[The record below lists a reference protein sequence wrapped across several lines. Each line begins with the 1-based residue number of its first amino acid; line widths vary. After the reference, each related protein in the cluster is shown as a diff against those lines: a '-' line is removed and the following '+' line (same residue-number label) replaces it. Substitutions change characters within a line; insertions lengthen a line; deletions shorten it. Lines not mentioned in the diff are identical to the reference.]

1 MKEGIH
7 LMNLY
12 SKYFKKYKNP
22 FLTAVFCVALE
33 AVCDLLGPTLMSN
46 IINTG
51 IEQGALSKV
60 YYWGALMV
68 LVTMIGACFAVTRNI
83 LASKVSQRVGADLRY
98 DLFEKIVH
106 FSELSADKLESG
118 SLITRMTNDTSQITQ
133 FVNGIMRIFLKA
145 PITCV
150 GSIVLASLLNFRLSL
165 IIYTVVAV
173 VALLII
179 VSMQLSYPRFYKLQQ
194 AMDKVN
200 SVVQE
205 YLIGVR
211 LVKAFGTYDKETDK
225 FEAANTNLMKKGV
238 ASQMIVTLTSP
249 LITLTVGIGTV
260 IVILIGS
267 RMFVSK
273 LANPGDIAA
282 FTIYMAQIL
291 TSLIMITNIFNT
303 FVRTKA
309 STVRIKEVLD
319 SEEDFNHIAE
329 KKELNGEIEFK
340 NVTFAYPSGS
350 GVPAIKDL
358 SFSIKDGQSLAIIG
372 PTGSGK
378 STIAWLL
385 LRFYDINSGAILVN
399 GQDIKKL
406 DIASVRNNISIVPQ
420 KPMLFS
426 GSVTENISWGNKE
439 ASDELIYEAADKAQA
454 NFIEDMQNGYESI
467 LGSAGVNIS
476 GGQKQRISIARGIL
490 KDSSIIILD
499 DATSAL
505 DAVTEAKVRENLNPK
520 ITKKTVITI
529 TQRCGT
535 AMFADKILVMDNG
548 VRVGYGSHTELMQ
561 TCEIYQDIYKTQI
574 ESSKEV

>member
-1 MKEGIH
+1 
-7 LMNLY
+7 MNLY
-12 SKYFKKYKNP
+12 GKYFNKYKYP
-22 FLTAVFCVALE
+22 FLIAVFCVAFE
-33 AVCDLLGPTLMSN
+33 AICDLLGPTLMSN

-51 IEQGALSKV
+51 IELGSLSRV
-60 YYWGALMV
+60 YYWGTLM
-68 LVTMIGACFAVTRNI
+68 LIVTAIGACFAVTRNI
-83 LASKVSQRVGADLRY
+83 LASKVSQRMGADLRY
-98 DLFEKIVH
+98 DLFEKIIY
-106 FSELSADKLESG
+106 FSEVSADKIESG
-118 SLITRMTNDTSQITQ
+118 SLITRMTNDASQVTL

-145 PITCV
+145 PITCM
-150 GSIVLASLLNFRLSL
+150 GSIIFATLLNFKLSL
-165 IIYTVVAV
+165 IIYGVVV
-173 VALLII
+173 VVGILII
-179 VSMQLSYPRFYKLQQ
+179 VSMRLSYPRFYKLQKS
-194 AMDKVN
+194 MDKVN

-225 FEAANTNLMKKGV
+225 FENANMNLMEKGIS
-238 ASQMIVTLTSP
+238 SQMVVTLVSP

-260 IVILIGS
+260 IVIFIGS
-267 RMFVSK
+267 K
-273 LANPGDIAA
+273 LVTLNIANPGDITA

-309 STVRIKEVLD
+309 STARIKEVF
-319 SEEDFNHIAE
+319 ECERDFAHSGEI
-329 KKELNGEIEFK
+329 KELNGDIEFED
-340 NVTFAYPSGS
+340 VTFAYPNGR
-350 GVPAIKDL
+350 GVPALKNL
-358 SFSIKDGQSLAIIG
+358 SFSIKGGQNLAIIG

-385 LRFYDINSGAILVN
+385 LRFYDVSSGKILVN
-399 GQDIKKL
+399 GYDIKDL
-406 DIASVRNNISIVPQ
+406 DVDLVRNNVGIVPQ

-426 GSVTENISWGNKE
+426 GSIAENIRWGNKKATNE
-439 ASDELIYEAADKAQA
+439 MLHQAADKAQGT
-454 NFIEDMQNGYESI
+454 FIENMQDGFESI

-490 KDSSIIILD
+490 KNSSLLILD

-505 DAVTEAKVRENLNPK
+505 DAVTEAKVRENLN
-520 ITKKTVITI
+520 TKTRQQTIITI

-548 VRVGYGSHTELMQ
+548 VKVGYGTHDELMKN
-561 TCEIYQDIYKTQI
+561 CEIYQDIYKTQI

>member
-1 MKEGIH
+1 
-7 LMNLY
+7 MNLY
-12 SKYFKKYKNP
+12 SKYFKKYKAP

-46 IINTG
+46 IVNTG
-51 IEQGALSKV
+51 IEQGSLSKV

-83 LASKVSQRVGADLRY
+83 LASKVSQRMGADLRY

-145 PITCV
+145 PITCI

-165 IIYTVVAV
+165 IIYSVVAV
-173 VALLII
+173 VAILII

-211 LVKAFGTYDKETDK
+211 LVKAFGTYDKETEK
-225 FEAANTNLMKKGV
+225 FEIANTNLMKKGV
-238 ASQMIVTLTSP
+238 SSQMIVTLTSP

-260 IVILIGS
+260 IVILMGS
-267 RMFVSK
+267 KMFVSK

-309 STVRIKEVLD
+309 STVRIKEVLN
-319 SEEDFNHIAE
+319 SEEDFNHSGE
-329 KKELNGEIEFK
+329 KKELNGDIEFK

-358 SFSIKDGQSLAIIG
+358 SFSVKDGQSLAIIG

-385 LRFYDINSGAILVN
+385 LRFYDINSGSILIN
-399 GQDIKKL
+399 GNDIKRL
-406 DIASVRNNISIVPQ
+406 DIASVRDNISIVPQ

-426 GSVTENISWGNKE
+426 GSVTDNIRWGNKE
-439 ASDELIYEAADKAQA
+439 ASDELIYESVEKAQA
-454 NFIEDMQNGYESI
+454 NFIENMQNGYDSI

-476 GGQKQRISIARGIL
+476 GGQKQRLSIARGIL
-490 KDSSIIILD
+490 KDSSVIILD

-505 DAVTEAKVRENLNPK
+505 DAVTEAKVRENLNPE

-535 AMFADKILVMDNG
+535 AMFADKILVMNNG
-548 VRVGYGSHTELMQ
+548 VKVGFGTHAELMQ
-561 TCEIYQDIYKTQI
+561 NCEIYQDIYKTQI